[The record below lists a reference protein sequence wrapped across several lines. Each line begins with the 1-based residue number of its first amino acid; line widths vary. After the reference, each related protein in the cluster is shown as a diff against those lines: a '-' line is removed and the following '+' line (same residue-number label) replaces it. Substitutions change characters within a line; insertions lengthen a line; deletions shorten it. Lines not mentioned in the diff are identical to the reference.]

1 MRRCQSS
8 TCITVLSRFNDDD
21 YCGACRVKQQD
32 DYINRLREQTEA
44 ERMAEA
50 AAEASKLSAEE
61 REAERRRELYAP
73 KGITKD
79 QVIDMLR
86 TWAEAHGRT
95 PLAEEWREALRPGE
109 YRVNYQTVRR
119 HFGTWTAG
127 VVAAGLTPHGAEG
140 YASPN
145 GLSAM
150 AAGRERRIRRHHNA
164 ILAVLPG
171 TTAEIAKA
179 LGRYDT
185 KNLRKS
191 LVLLEERGMV
201 TRQKEPGGVYVWSA
215 VDVER
220 LVHEPA
226 A

>member
-1 MRRCQSS
+1 MRRCASND
-8 TCITVLSRFNDDD
+8 CITVLSRFNEED
-21 YCGACRVKQQD
+21 YCHPCLRKQAD
-32 DYINRLREQTEA
+32 AYIARLREQTEA

-50 AAEASKLSAEE
+50 AREASKLSAEE

-79 QVIDMLR
+79 QVIDMLQK
-86 TWAEAHGRT
+86 WAEAHGRT

-119 HFGTWTAG
+119 HFGTWTKG
-127 VVAAGLTPHGAEG
+127 IEAAGLKPHGAEG

-171 TTAEIAKA
+171 STAEVARA

-191 LVLLEERGMV
+191 LVLLEERGLV
-201 TRQKEPGGVYVWSA
+201 TREKSGGAFVWSR
-215 VDVER
+215 VEQGE
-220 LVHEPA
+220 VA